1 MARPTGVTILA
12 VLGFLLAAFSLL
24 AACVMFAVG
33 AVGIAGM
40 SKGSSMGGG
49 MLVTLGAFAG
59 VFCLILAVLYV
70 VSGVGLL
77 KLAGWGR
84 ILTIIL
90 VVLSILLS
98 VRGLIMGLTHVA
110 APAIAIQIIT
120 IVIDAWILAYL
131 FKPHVKQAFTQSA

>member
-1 MARPTGVTILA
+1 MARPTVVTILA
-12 VLGFLLAAFSLL
+12 VLGFILGGLTLL

-33 AVGIAGM
+33 AAGIAGM
-40 SKGSSMGGG
+40 AGGHAMGGG
-49 MLVTLGAFAG
+49 MLATLGAFAG
-59 VFCLILAVLYV
+59 VFCLVFAILYI